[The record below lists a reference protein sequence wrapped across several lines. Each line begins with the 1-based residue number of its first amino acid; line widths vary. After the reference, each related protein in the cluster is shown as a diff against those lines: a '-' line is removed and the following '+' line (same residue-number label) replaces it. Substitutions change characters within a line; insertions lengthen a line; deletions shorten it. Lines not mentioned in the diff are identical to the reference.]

1 MSASFKLNDTE
12 IFSELN
18 QTVTAKNINV
28 AANDTTTP
36 SMAKAWV
43 NFNGA
48 FDASSLT
55 PANQFVLGNGIR
67 AAHNVD
73 YIIDHGDGNYEIH
86 FENAISDGKYCVCGS
101 AVGDN
106 SSISNT
112 AQYTGHIQ
120 PRSESDTTAS
130 SVRILVSRN
139 LSGAE
144 ADSAFNSTMVS
155 VAIFR

>member
-1 MSASFKLNDTE
+1 MPNASFKLNDTE

-55 PANQFVLGNGIR
+55 PANQFVLNNGIR
-67 AAHNVD
+67 AAYNVD
-73 YIIDHGDGNYEIH
+73 YIIDRGTGDFEIH
-86 FENAISDGKYCVCGS
+86 FENAMPDENYAAFVSCGIQSGGSYANLISLNSTTSSTNSYYQAPS
-101 AVGDN
+101 N
-106 SSISNT
+106 SSIRFVVQNY
-112 AQYTGHIQ
+112 QFNHIN
-120 PRSESDTTAS
+120 PAHCY
-130 SVRILVSRN
+130 
-139 LSGAE
+139 
-144 ADSAFNSTMVS
+144 